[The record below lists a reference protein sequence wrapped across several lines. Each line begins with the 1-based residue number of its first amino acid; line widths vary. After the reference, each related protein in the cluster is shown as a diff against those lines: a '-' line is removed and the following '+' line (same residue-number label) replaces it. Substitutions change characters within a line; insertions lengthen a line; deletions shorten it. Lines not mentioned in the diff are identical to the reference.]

1 MQTKLTDKWRS
12 FLIRLPS
19 LYFGLFL
26 FALGAVMILYADLGM
41 SPWGVFQVGLMN
53 SVGLTFGQASQV
65 VGLGVLVLGWLLGFP
80 PGFGTVMNMYF
91 IGYFIDRIIKWGI
104 VPRFNNLGMQLVLLV
119 GGMVMIGVASYFYLR
134 PKLGAGPRD
143 GLMIGLVQK
152 LDRPVG
158 QVRGGIEVTVTVLGY
173 LMGGPIGLGT
183 VITALSIGYFVQ
195 LAFKLGNYDRNA
207 KHMNLYEL
215 AKYLSISQ
223 S

>member
-1 MQTKLTDKWRS
+1 
-12 FLIRLPS
+12 LPS

-41 SPWGVFQVGLMN
+41 SSWGVFQVGIMN
-53 SVGLTFGQASQV
+53 FLGLTFGQASQL
-65 VGLGVLVLGWLLGFP
+65 VGLGVLVLGWVLGFP

-91 IGYFIDRIIKWGI
+91 IGYFIDRIMEWGI
-104 VPRFNNLGMQLVLLV
+104 VPQYSNPALQFAVLL
-119 GGMVMIGVASYFYLR
+119 GGMAMIGVASFFYLS

-158 QVRGGIEVTVTVLGY
+158 QVRGGIEVTVTILGY
-173 LMGGPIGLGT
+173 LMGGPIGVGT
-183 VITALSIGYFVQ
+183 IITAFTTGYFVQ
-195 LAFKLGNYDRNA
+195 WAFKLGNYDRRA

-215 AKYLSISQ
+215 AKLLSGK
-223 S
+223 